1 MCGMGTVTASDEGDD
16 DGGVADTA
24 EHSPAAGGKDH
35 AAEKPS
41 HPWFARLYDPV
52 MRASEEKLFP
62 PHREYLARDLSGDV
76 LDLGAGT
83 GAMLPYYEDAI
94 RSGEATVTLLEP
106 DPHMREQAV
115 AATRERDLDAT
126 VSDAR
131 AESLPFPEDSF
142 DVVVASMVF
151 CTIPDPD
158 AALDEAAR
166 VLRPGGE
173 FRYLEHVAEAGWR
186 RFAQRALAPLW
197 RRLAGGCHLT
207 RQTGELFTE
216 RKSFA
221 VVDSERL
228 HLGVFPV
235 RPFIRGTLERRAATA
250 ELRADPSV
258 CERVR
263 EAVAAARD
271 RLDR

>member
-1 MCGMGTVTASDEGDD
+1 VVGEESGHDHDQEG
-16 DGGVADTA
+16 
-24 EHSPAAGGKDH
+24 PA
-35 AAEKPS
+35 

-52 MRASEEKLFP
+52 MRASEAKLFP
-62 PHREYLARDLSGDV
+62 PHREYLARDLAGDV

-83 GAMLPYYEDAI
+83 GAMLPYYEGPVE
-94 RSGEATVTLLEP
+94 SGAAEVTMLEP

-115 AATRERDLDAT
+115 AAAREVGIEVT

-131 AESLPFPEDSF
+131 AESLPFPDGSF

-173 FRYLEHVAEAGWR
+173 LRFLEHVAEDGWR
-186 RFAQRALAPLW
+186 RLAQRALGPLW
-197 RRLAGGCHLT
+197 SRVAGGCQLT
-207 RQTGELFTE
+207 RRTGDTFDGHDA
-216 RKSFA
+216 F
-221 VVDSERL
+221 VVAEMERL

-235 RPFIRGTLERRAATA
+235 RPFVRGTLERRDAVA
-250 ELRADPSV
+250 EMGADPSV
-258 CERVR
+258 RERVR
-263 EAVAAARD
+263 EAVDAARE
-271 RLDR
+271 RLARR

>member
-1 MCGMGTVTASDEGDD
+1 MGTATTNEQEGAEEGVAGDD
-16 DGGVADTA
+16 VSGHDHET
-24 EHSPAAGGKDH
+24 ERPA
-35 AAEKPS
+35 

-83 GAMLPYYEDAI
+83 GAMLPYYETAI
-94 RSGEATVTLLEP
+94 QSGAATVTVLEP
-106 DPHMREQAV
+106 DPHMRERAV
-115 AATRERDLDAT
+115 AEARRLDLDVR

-131 AESLPFPEDSF
+131 AEALPFPDDSF

-151 CTIPDPD
+151 CTIPDPE

-173 FRYLEHVAEAGWR
+173 FRFLEHVAEEGWR

-197 RRLAGGCHLT
+197 SRLAGGCRLT
-207 RQTGELFTE
+207 RHTGDQFGEHDAFTVADIE
-216 RKSFA
+216 R
-221 VVDSERL
+221 R

-235 RPFIRGTLERRAATA
+235 RPFVRGTLERRDSI
-250 ELRADPSV
+250 EEMGADPSV
-258 CERVR
+258 RERVR
-263 EAVAAARD
+263 EAVDAARS

>member
-1 MCGMGTVTASDEGDD
+1 MGTATTNKQGSVED
-16 DGGVADTA
+16 GVADDDA
-24 EHSPAAGGKDH
+24 SGHDHDDWPA
-35 AAEKPS
+35 

-62 PHREYLARDLSGDV
+62 PHREYLSRDLSGDV

-83 GAMLPYYEDAI
+83 GAMLPYYEEAV
-94 RSGEATVTLLEP
+94 RSGAATVTMLEP

-115 AATRERDLDAT
+115 AAARELGLDVAM
-126 VSDAR
+126 SDAR
-131 AESLPFPEDSF
+131 AESLPFPDDSF

-151 CTIPDPD
+151 CTIPDPE

-173 FRYLEHVAEAGWR
+173 FRFLEHVVEDGWR

-197 RRLAGGCHLT
+197 GRLAGGCRLT
-207 RQTGELFTE
+207 RRTGEQFSEHDAFTVADIE
-216 RKSFA
+216 H
-221 VVDSERL
+221 L
-228 HLGVFPV
+228 HLGMFPV
-235 RPFIRGTLERRAATA
+235 RPFVRGTLERRDAIETMG
-250 ELRADPSV
+250 ADPSV
-258 CERVR
+258 RERVR
-263 EAVAAARD
+263 EAVDAARN